1 MDIEHQKVN
10 SKIFDSAKDI
20 VALASEMISVPSP
33 TGQEGQM
40 AEWLKKWLG
49 SNGFEAKSFVIDPEA
64 MGKKYPRE
72 FYRWTFPYS
81 DRPNILGI
89 KRGSGNGPSLMI
101 NFHLDVVDASP
112 DKWSVDPW
120 QGTIK
125 DEFLFGRGACDMK
138 GGAAA
143 ALYAIKTIFDSGIAL
158 KGDILIAGVIEEEGP
173 GNGTFA
179 LQANGITAD
188 ACIIPEPTDMA
199 LAIGVTGGIYGF
211 INILGKSAHSSTPW
225 NGVNALEKGYLLLN
239 GINKWRQER
248 RKIPLDPLFMD
259 EPETPAAAHIIDI
272 KRTDDGLIGKIP
284 SSVQLMV
291 RSTVMPG
298 EDPWDLADKFEKTL
312 LAETSQ
318 DSWLAKKPPHF
329 TWLRV
334 GGRNYPA
341 MLSEDHPLCK
351 TLMDSYFRIIGD
363 APKLIGL
370 VSPADMQ
377 QLMVF
382 EPATPT
388 LMFGPGSIYTAH
400 TDDEYVPIAELAKV
414 SAVIGNFI
422 LNWCGVAN

>member
-1 MDIEHQKVN
+1 MDTKHQEVN

-20 VALASEMISVPSP
+20 IALASEMISIPSP
-33 TGQEGQM
+33 TGQEGPM
-40 AEWLKKWLG
+40 AAWLEKWLG
-49 SNGFEAKSFVIDPEA
+49 SNGFDVESFIIDPDLMENRY
-64 MGKKYPRE
+64 KSK
-72 FYRWTFPYS
+72 FYRWTYPYS
-81 DRPNILGI
+81 NRPNILGI
-89 KRGSGNGPSLMI
+89 KKGAGNGPSLMI

-112 DKWSVDPW
+112 DKWRVDPW
-120 QGTIK
+120 KGTEK
-125 DEFLFGRGACDMK
+125 DGFLFGRGACDMK

-143 ALYAIKTIFDSGIAL
+143 ALFAIKTILDSGIAL
-158 KGDILIAGVIEEEGP
+158 EGDILIAGVIEEEGP

-179 LQANGITAD
+179 LQANGIRAD

-225 NGVNALEKGYLLLN
+225 NGVNALEKGYLLLE

-248 RKIPLDPLFMD
+248 KKIPPDPLFID

-272 KRTDDGLIGKIP
+272 KRTDEGLIGKIP
-284 SSVQLMV
+284 ASVQLMV

-298 EDPWDLADKFEKTL
+298 EDPWDLADKFEKTI

-318 DSWLAKKPPHF
+318 DSWLAKKPPDF

-341 MLSEDHPLCK
+341 RLSADHPLCK
-351 TLMDSYFRIIGD
+351 TLMDAYFRITGNES
-363 APKLIGL
+363 KLSGL

-377 QLMVF
+377 QLMNF
-382 EPATPT
+382 EPVTPT

-400 TDDEYVPIAELAKV
+400 TDDECVPIEDLVKV
-414 SAVIGNFI
+414 SAVLADFI
-422 LNWCGVAN
+422 INWCGVAE